1 MSEKVLLVDDEEDF
15 LEAMS
20 ERMTAR
26 GMEVTTA
33 SSAKEA
39 IDIID
44 KISFD
49 AIILDF
55 QMPEMDGMEALQT
68 IKAKRPESQIILLT
82 GYATLEKGVEAM
94 KIGAT
99 DFIEKPAD
107 LEVLSD
113 KIKKAKAERMLIA
126 DKQQAEQ
133 STQREGD
140 RGLVWCEMSTNGSQ
154 HVRLRLPETA
164 PQNHRREPRDDHPG
178 RGGNSGQER
187 EGRHL
192 PELQRGSHG

>member
-1 MSEKVLLVDDEEDF
+1 MSEKVLLVDDELDF

-39 IDIID
+39 IEIID

-55 QMPEMDGMEALQT
+55 QMPEMNGMEALQT

-107 LEVLSD
+107 LEALSD

-126 DKQQAEQ
+126 DKQQADKVLAAI
-133 STQREGD
+133 RKYG
-140 RGLVWCEMSTNGSQ
+140 V
-154 HVRLRLPETA
+154 
-164 PQNHRREPRDDHPG
+164 
-178 RGGNSGQER
+178 
-187 EGRHL
+187 
-192 PELQRGSHG
+192 

>member
-1 MSEKVLLVDDEEDF
+1 MTEKVLLVDDELDF

-39 IDIID
+39 IEIIE

-55 QMPEMDGMEALQT
+55 QMPEMDGMQALQT

-107 LEVLSD
+107 LEALSD

-126 DKQQAEQ
+126 DKQQADKVLAAI
-133 STQREGD
+133 RKYG
-140 RGLVWCEMSTNGSQ
+140 V
-154 HVRLRLPETA
+154 
-164 PQNHRREPRDDHPG
+164 
-178 RGGNSGQER
+178 
-187 EGRHL
+187 
-192 PELQRGSHG
+192 